1 MNFFRGGEKEEEDE
15 RNLELLFK
23 GFLGF
28 WSAWQVE
35 EEKRGDETEAMR
47 DRERERVE

>member
-28 WSAWQVE
+28 WSVWQVE

-47 DRERERVE
+47 DRERVE